1 VYNLRYHI
9 ASLVAVFLALAVG
22 LLLGSVVAE
31 QGMITNQTSSLVDD
45 LEARFDEISATND
58 QLTVDLERDRVY
70 AEETVA
76 PLVAGKLAAKNV
88 LVVVGTGRV
97 DGVSAVTDTVTKA
110 GGTVAVASLLT
121 PALGL
126 DKAEPEGLAG
136 YLQLRGVTM
145 AEPGEELERQVA
157 EALVGEWRS
166 GQSELT
172 QLLIR
177 DGLLSV
183 ESATET
189 KTVDAVVIVGD
200 GKAGSDPVSLEV
212 ARAMSAQGGVG
223 VGADSAAVEGG
234 TAALFAAQGIS
245 AVDHI
250 TSPQGRVS
258 LVWLLSRRAEGY
270 FGFGNGAQGYTP
282 PLSN

>member
-1 VYNLRYHI
+1 
-9 ASLVAVFLALAVG
+9 
-22 LLLGSVVAE
+22 
-31 QGMITNQTSSLVDD
+31 
-45 LEARFDEISATND
+45 
-58 QLTVDLERDRVY
+58 
-70 AEETVA
+70 
-76 PLVAGKLAAKNV
+76 
-88 LVVVGTGRV
+88 
-97 DGVSAVTDTVTKA
+97 
-110 GGTVAVASLLT
+110 VAVASLLT